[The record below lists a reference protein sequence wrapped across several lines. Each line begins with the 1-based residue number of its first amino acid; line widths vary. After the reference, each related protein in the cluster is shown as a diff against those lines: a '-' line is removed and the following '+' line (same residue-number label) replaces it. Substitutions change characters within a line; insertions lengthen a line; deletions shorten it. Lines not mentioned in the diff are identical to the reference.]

1 MKVLIFGGKGMAGH
15 MMVSY
20 FKSKPEYTVYYTSRD
35 PNEKDSIYVD
45 ATNSAMVE
53 ETVDR
58 IQPDIIINC
67 IGILN
72 QYAEDCPELAFRI
85 NSVLPHQLAKLAERI
100 GGKLIHISTDC
111 VFSGSRGGY
120 TENDTPDGTTVYAQ
134 SKQLGEV
141 IDDKHLTIRTSIIGP
156 ELKADGIGLFLW
168 FMNQQG
174 CIKGY
179 ERVYWNGVTTLELAK
194 ATESLLKSKQ
204 TGLVHLAVEEKIS
217 KYNLLKL
224 FQRVFDKNDVEI
236 IPDSEIVLNRTILNT
251 RDDFHY
257 EVPGYEYM
265 LMELKDWM
273 ERY

>member
-20 FKSKPEYTVYYTSRD
+20 FQSKPEYMVYYTSRNR
-35 PNEKDSIYVD
+35 NETDGIYVD

-72 QYAEDCPELAFRI
+72 QHAEDCPELAFRI

-120 TENDTPDGTTVYAQ
+120 RESDTPDGTTVYAQ

-156 ELKADGIGLFLW
+156 ELKPDGIGLFLW
-168 FMNQQG
+168 FMNQRGQ
-174 CIKGY
+174 IKGY

-194 ATESLLKSKQ
+194 ATESLLKRKQ
-204 TGLVHLAVEEKIS
+204 TGLVHLAAEEKIS

-224 FQRVFDKNDVEI
+224 IQRVFDKNDVEI
-236 IPDSEIVLNRTILNT
+236 IPDSEMVLNRTIQNT

-273 ERY
+273 EQY